1 MTHAQTH
8 TLPVPVY
15 KMREAVVAHRLE
27 CDTANCPVCA
37 LLDEAERAEQDRIDA
52 IHRARQEERERQL
65 TSMGD
70 D

>member
-1 MTHAQTH
+1 
-8 TLPVPVY
+8 
-15 KMREAVVAHRLE
+15 MREAVIAHRLE
-27 CDTANCPVCA
+27 CDTVDCSVCA